1 MAKQLAHQSLTNL
14 GVNGLNTQYNPAML
28 DPSFLTAADNVMLRE
43 SGRISFRKGLKQK
56 VVPTGT
62 AIGSMVEHNDSGT
75 NKIFASYG
83 TSIYTIDFTSPNAAF
98 PSSGAD
104 VKHTVG
110 SSTGDWQFINF
121 NERLHCFHSG
131 IVPQRYDGALG
142 SGSKWAAF
150 NNSTKPSGL
159 TTFDPSCG
167 MGFYG
172 RMFVGGVTENK
183 AVMYYS
189 VLLDGDDYTGSGSGL
204 LDLKK
209 VWDNDEIVNIAPFFG
224 QLVIFGK
231 NNIAIYDTPD
241 DVTNMSLNE
250 VISGV
255 GLVNRDSVQAVGD
268 DLVFLSATG
277 IRSLNR
283 TTEKDKVPL
292 TDYSVNIKD
301 TLIRNIGQST
311 AVKSVYLEDEGVY
324 ILTFTEKNITYA
336 FDFKHMT
343 PNNAPRVTTW
353 SFDNDREP
361 ASMIQTELYSGL
373 LVGQKDGGIAGYEGY
388 FDTDLAWVSSAAS
401 YTNSPISSDVSSIWI
416 PMGDA
421 VASAILKRL
430 ILVLEGGS
438 GATLGIRWYKDYS
451 MNSSNTTE
459 ISLNPAATSTTA
471 LYGAATS
478 LWGDVKYTPIYGLQE
493 YTTPLTG
500 RAKTLKINM
509 NIVSNGFDAS
519 IQDLSII
526 SLQGKIR

>member
-1 MAKQLAHQSLTNL
+1 MAKQLAFQPLTNL
-14 GVNGLNTQYNPAML
+14 GVNGLNTQYNAATL
-28 DPSFLTAADNVMLRE
+28 DPSFLTSADNVMIRE
-43 SGRISFRKGLKQK
+43 SGRISFRKGFKQK
-56 VVPTGT
+56 VVPAGT

-75 NKIFASYG
+75 NKIFASHG

-172 RMFVGGVTENK
+172 RMFVGGVTEEK

-189 VLLDGDDYTGSGSGL
+189 ALLDGDDYTGTGSGL

-241 DVTNMSLNE
+241 DAPNMSLNE

-324 ILTFTEKNITYA
+324 ILTFTENNITYA

-438 GATLGIRWYKDYS
+438 GATLGVRWYKDYS
-451 MNSSNTTE
+451 MSSSSTTE